1 MTTLVAAAENF
12 EKPFF
17 LWASTMIA
25 RCYALV
31 EYATP
36 PKKTNANETE
46 VRELLF
52 TVESLDLPIEIM
64 KAKNGITSNVAVW
77 SDLWKHFEICS
88 QHTGWEDKKR
98 LILVHKITLNFHSQ
112 NFNW

>member
-1 MTTLVAAAENF
+1 
-12 EKPFF
+12 
-17 LWASTMIA
+17 MIA

-64 KAKNGITSNVAVW
+64 KAKNGITSNVAV
-77 SDLWKHFEICS
+77 
-88 QHTGWEDKKR
+88 
-98 LILVHKITLNFHSQ
+98 
-112 NFNW
+112 